1 MNLLTASLDVT
12 MTNLTVSFESS
23 SQTRKID
30 FVCIISHSTFSRFE
44 LTDPL
49 SIADYMKLVD
59 SIDPAVGIMARVRRA
74 LQFGLIIGGKT
85 FYPVNSSASQQK

>member
-30 FVCIISHSTFSRFE
+30 FVCIISETFSRFE

-49 SIADYMKLVD
+49 
-59 SIDPAVGIMARVRRA
+59 
-74 LQFGLIIGGKT
+74 
-85 FYPVNSSASQQK
+85 